1 MSYFSK
7 FPLTKRKD
15 GNSVVDITRKGKLKV
30 SNSGTAYLPYT
41 VKEGEKPEDVAF
53 YYYGDPELAWLV
65 LSVNDIV
72 DPYTQWPKTQKGLE
86 DYIMKQYA
94 EQAGTTGRYVL
105 DWSRNTTFTTNIK
118 WYESKYNRNVQINH
132 LTYVASPNPDP
143 SFQASEWNPI
153 RIYDYEFRLNE
164 ERRQIQ
170 LFNKAYM
177 GEIANL
183 LERRL
188 NGD

>member
-1 MSYFSK
+1 MSYFNK
-7 FPLTKRKD
+7 FPLTKRND

-72 DPYTQWPKTQKGLE
+72 DPYTHWPKTQSAFD
-86 DYIMKQYA
+86 DYIMKQYEA
-94 EQAGTTGRYVL
+94 QSGVTGRAVIE
-105 DWSRNTTFTTNIK
+105 WTQNKTINTNIK
-118 WYESKYNRNVQINH
+118 WYESKYNQNVRINH
-132 LTYVASPNPDP
+132 KTFSASPQPDP
-143 SFQASEWNPI
+143 AFNANEWAPI

-170 LFNKAYM
+170 LFNLAYM

-188 NGD
+188 NGK